1 MQLGLKKVGKRKGK
15 KMNDFKSLRESSGM
29 SMKRFSE
36 YFEIPYRTVQNWDAG
51 INKCPDY
58 LLNLMEYKLNH
69 EK

>member
-1 MQLGLKKVGKRKGK
+1 
-15 KMNDFKSLRESSGM
+15 M

-51 INKCPDY
+51 INKCPEY
-58 LLNLMEYKLNH
+58 LLSLMEYKLNH

>member
-1 MQLGLKKVGKRKGK
+1 
-15 KMNDFKSLRESSGM
+15 MNDFKSLRERSGM
-29 SMKRFSE
+29 SMKQFSE

-58 LLNLMEYKLNH
+58 LLKLMEYKLNH